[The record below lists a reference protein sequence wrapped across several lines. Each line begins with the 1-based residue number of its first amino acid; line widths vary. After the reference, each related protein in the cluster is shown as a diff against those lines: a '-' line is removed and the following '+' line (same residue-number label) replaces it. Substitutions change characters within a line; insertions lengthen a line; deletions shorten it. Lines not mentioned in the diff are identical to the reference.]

1 MLKKFKVD
9 YNSSITVIARSI
21 DEARKYAEESVSMLH
36 PKFNMKFDSMTFV
49 ETLGEEE

>member
-1 MLKKFKVD
+1 MLKKFRVD

-21 DEARKYAEESVSMLH
+21 DEARKYAENSVAIIH
-36 PKFNMKFDSMTFV
+36 PKFNMKFDSMTLV